1 MSDLATLLLTH
12 GYRAIETDRAARGAP
27 PTYAGRL
34 LGRRAVVVGTEEGA
48 RTFYDAD
55 ATRRADAVPAALGWL
70 LFGRGAV
77 HTLDDTDHAARKSL
91 LLAQMGVEGVTRCA
105 AEAGRLLGE
114 ILDEAGEREVD
125 LHDALVVAY
134 GVAALRWAGLSLA
147 PHVEVD
153 LARTYARVVDGFGL
167 RGSAYARAWAA
178 RARSDTWARRTLR
191 AIRHGE
197 LAVTPGTPVHAI
209 AASDLDERT
218 AAVELGN
225 LVRPTIATSWLGCFA
240 FLAAH
245 RYTDGEI
252 WLERSPAR
260 RRSFLHEVRR
270 TAPFVPALAAVA
282 RRPLVVDG
290 VAVATGER
298 LVLDVPRINHD
309 PATYPAPERFEPERF
324 LGSEPAPYGFVPQ
337 GGGRLR
343 GHRCPGEDLVTVLL
357 DATLDELCAR
367 GVVPVGSWA
376 VDLRRIPTLPSGT
389 PYARATLF
397 PASSDAEV
405 RVLPRRETATF

>member
-12 GYRAIETDRAARGAP
+12 GFRAIETDRDRRGATA
-27 PTYAGRL
+27 TYPSRL
-34 LGRRAVVVGTEEGA
+34 LGSRAVVVGTEEGA
-48 RTFYDAD
+48 RTFYDPA

-77 HTLDDTDHAARKSL
+77 HTLDHTEHAERKDL
-91 LLAQMGVEGVTRCA
+91 LRAQMGVEGVTRCA

-134 GVAALRWAGLSLA
+134 GVAALRWAGFSLA

-167 RGSAYARAWAA
+167 RGSAYARAWVA
-178 RARSDTWARRTLR
+178 RARTDAWARLTLR

-197 LAVTPGTPVHAI
+197 LVVAPGTPAHAI

-240 FLAAH
+240 VLDAH
-245 RYTDGEI
+245 RWTDGET
-252 WLERSPAR
+252 WLERSAAR

-282 RRPLVVDG
+282 RRPLEVDG
-290 VAVATGER
+290 VAVAEGER
-298 LVLDVPRINHD
+298 LLLDVPGINHD
-309 PATYPAPERFEPERF
+309 PATYPAPDRFEPERF
-324 LGSEPAPYGFVPQ
+324 VGTEPPPYGFVPQ
-337 GGGRLR
+337 GGGRVR

-357 DATLDELCAR
+357 DATLDEICAR
-367 GVVPVGSWA
+367 GVVPVGSWD
-376 VDLRRIPTLPSGT
+376 VDLRRIPTLPGGT
-389 PYARATLF
+389 PYARATLL
-397 PASSDAEV
+397 SSTADV
-405 RVLPRRETATF
+405 RVLPRREAATF